1 MLSIELLLLYSVHF
15 GVLGTGEMAL
25 GLRALVALPENIGLI
40 VNT

>member
-1 MLSIELLLLYSVHF
+1 MLFIELLLLYSVHV

-25 GLRALVALPENIGLI
+25 WLRALVALPEDIGSI